1 MTNKHCSLFTHTHRS
16 PKVNSGSTFTE
27 QRQTHRNSRHQDP
40 RPTILRFPMLTNLP
54 RKNHSKVTPEHESLV
69 PTLALA
75 LERHFYSPGDNVRGQ
90 LCLDVN
96 SFIGVERLCVAIVGT
111 VQTPEDTTSA
121 TSFADGFIE
130 DKSRTKVLDVRI
142 RLIRDWR
149 RVFNNGKQYDGDA
162 WVRINDRDR
171 AFETV
176 AHGPAPIIPPRS
188 SSLNMTTKTPEDQS
202 FLLEP
207 NQHVVPFE
215 LAIPLTTKIP
225 GTFDHH
231 ISAVSYSIVAMLIYR
246 SNPSSRPLPA
256 RASQKI
262 TLAPLIPT
270 KTQIYNTP
278 LITSP
283 KKSSVTA
290 LAPKGSDTPSRKA
303 CPFVS
308 FTGLRNAAGPKPLT
322 TGYLEHSTFIPYRA
336 FVPGEP
342 IPLKIRLVN
351 RSDLSVIS
359 RVSVEARLIRHVSV
373 TSGAKTTVENREY
386 AGVVALFDGEI
397 DSEPAFSK
405 FEEKS
410 VSSRERITFGNG
422 EMYLD
427 MKNILQVPDDCP
439 YTVFSDTTHGII
451 EVRYEVMVMVKI
463 IEAADKNV
471 VGDRNPKQGNR
482 TIALKNIVFP
492 VVIGSVRQE
501 NETVRRF
508 EKAAIKRSAPSVQR
522 KEQRRKFGR
531 GRKRSRPSGS
541 SDNEETNESDTS
553 PLYQTYAHIY
563 QDKFN

>member
-1 MTNKHCSLFTHTHRS
+1 MPLIWIMINEYCSVLTHPHRFS
-16 PKVNSGSTFTE
+16 KSNSGSTE
-27 QRQTHRNSRHQDP
+27 QRQTHRNSRHQDLW
-40 RPTILRFPMLTNLP
+40 PTILRFPMFINLP

-90 LCLDVN
+90 LCIDVN

-111 VQTPEDTTSA
+111 VQPEDITSA
-121 TSFADGFIE
+121 TSLADGFIE

-149 RVFNNGKQYDGDA
+149 RVFTNGKQYDGDA
-162 WVRINDRDR
+162 WVRINDSDR

-176 AHGPAPIIPPRS
+176 AHGPTPIIPPRS
-188 SSLNMTTKTPEDQS
+188 SSLNMRTKTPEDQS

-231 ISAVSYSIVAMLIYR
+231 VSAISYSIVAMLIYR

-256 RASQKI
+256 RVSQKI

-270 KTQIYNTP
+270 KSQIYNTP

-283 KKSSVTA
+283 KKSSITA
-290 LAPKGSDTPSRKA
+290 LSPKGSSNTSSSKA
-303 CPFVS
+303 CPLAS
-308 FTGLRNAAGPKPLT
+308 FTAGLRNASGPKSLA
-322 TGYLEHSTFIPYRA
+322 TGYLEHSIYIPYRA

-351 RSDLSVIS
+351 QSDLSEIL

-373 TSGAKTTVENREY
+373 TSGAKMTVENKEY
-386 AGVVALFDGEI
+386 AGVVALFDGDI
-397 DSEPAFSK
+397 DSERAFSK
-405 FEEKS
+405 FEENP

-427 MKNILQVPDDCP
+427 MKNILRVPDDCP
-439 YTVFSDTTHGII
+439 YTVFSDTTYGII
-451 EVRYEVMVMVKI
+451 EVRYEVVVMVKI

-471 VGDRNPKQGNR
+471 VDDGNSKHDNR
-482 TIALKNIVFP
+482 TISLKKIVFP
-492 VVIGSVRQE
+492 IVIGSVQQE
-501 NETVRRF
+501 NETVRKF
-508 EKAAIKRSAPSVQR
+508 KTNDIKKSAPSVQR
-522 KEQRRKFGR
+522 KKQRKIIGRNRKQS
-531 GRKRSRPSGS
+531 RSSGS
-541 SDNEETNESDTS
+541 SDSEEASESDTL
-553 PLYQTYAHIY
+553 PLFQI
-563 QDKFN
+563 